1 MAFLGIA
8 PMTADLKFLKRTA
21 KNSIRYSSLKD
32 EGKAEA
38 MEKWKKEWDKWVAKI
53 VAEKEQALEDKK

>member
-1 MAFLGIA
+1 
-8 PMTADLKFLKRTA
+8 
-21 KNSIRYSSLKD
+21 
-32 EGKAEA
+32 